1 MKCLHNPPYS
11 DDSLLRRCYISLHGV
26 GAYKQWPD
34 FNYSFTRRV
43 AEDPAE
49 NHWTRT
55 CRRDTQKD
63 GGCSERDWGTSWNG
77 FIQNDVLKMQNI
89 SRPIIRHLI
98 SCANNSDTICLGGC
112 LWIQVLF
119 TNHITIFAL
128 LRAHPRTGS
137 IRSRAGAD
145 MIYTC
150 PSSLFI
156 SWSTTRHPC
165 HLNGVNSSSL
175 QGIISTEM
183 FQGFRSPLP
192 PF

>member
-1 MKCLHNPPYS
+1 MVSARTNNGQILII
-11 DDSLLRRCYISLHGV
+11 LLRVALQEILARTIGQGRVDALE
-26 GAYKQWPD
+26 
-34 FNYSFTRRV
+34 RR
-43 AEDPAE
+43 A
-49 NHWTRT
+49 
-55 CRRDTQKD
+55 

-98 SCANNSDTICLGGC
+98 SCANNSDTICLGAS

-137 IRSRAGAD
+137 IRSRAEAD

-156 SWSTTRHPC
+156 SCSTTRHPC

-175 QGIISTEM
+175 HGIISIEM